1 MSTAARVYAF
11 LEDIAQKYPEES
23 VLLVC
28 HGGICRKLR
37 TYFLD
42 VPNEDYAA
50 FKMPNCGVLEFDL

>member
-1 MSTAARVYAF
+1 MHKQDDRIPGCHRGAEPT
-11 LEDIAQKYPEES
+11 
-23 VLLVC
+23 LLVC
-28 HGGICRKLR
+28 HGGICRMLR